1 MFKKNA
7 APPPLQKRT
16 LMVKGRL
23 TWQVMLLEDTGGL
36 FFLRP
41 HSLQDNTLTVKKGWH
56 GKFCYLRSNCQ
67 IFHSPS
73 PIQDHIP
80 VVKAQTAPPSLRRAP
95 IRTGMCQTD
104 PFSKEAWAAS
114 F

>member
-1 MFKKNA
+1 MLLYVQKNA

-56 GKFCYLRSNCQ
+56 GKFCYLRSNFPLPFSYTRPYSGSKSTDC
-67 IFHSPS
+67 
-73 PIQDHIP
+73 
-80 VVKAQTAPPSLRRAP
+80 AP
-95 IRTGMCQTD
+95 ITAKGSYKDWHVSNQ
-104 PFSKEAWAAS
+104 PL
-114 F
+114 